1 MSARAAMVFFVVGL
15 VAGCVSSDSLER
27 RGASLS
33 LTPPSDVA
41 RQLVGRW
48 GVDCKVVISG
58 VGVNGRVVG
67 WGLDGEAIS
76 GQFRDARAAAGANG
90 AAGILTFK
98 WPVALIPLPSAFAR
112 TSAGVAGGDL
122 VYTFYPATAR
132 LRLTGPLPRW
142 TSSGDPVA
150 QSFDL
155 DRCDEPGPAPHDWAP
170 IGALP
175 PPPRA

>member
-1 MSARAAMVFFVVGL
+1 VRARPALVLLAVGL
-15 VAGCVSSDSLER
+15 LTGCAAIDTLER

-33 LTPPSDVA
+33 LAPPSDVA

-48 GVDCKVVISG
+48 GEECKVVING
-58 VGVNGRVVG
+58 VGVDGRVVG

-76 GQFRDARAAAGANG
+76 GRFREERGASG

-98 WPVALIPLPSAFAR
+98 WPVALTPVQPGFTRSSAH
-112 TSAGVAGGDL
+112 VAGGDL
-122 VYTFYPATAR
+122 VYAFYPATAR
-132 LRLTGPLPRW
+132 LRLTGPPPRW
-142 TSSGDPVA
+142 GNSGSPVS

-155 DRCDEPGPAPHDWAP
+155 ERCAEPGPAPRDWAP

-175 PPPRA
+175 PPPYA

>member
-1 MSARAAMVFFVVGL
+1 MRARAALLLLAAGL
-15 VAGCVSSDSLER
+15 VAGCASIDSLER

-33 LTPPSDVA
+33 LIPPSDVA
-41 RQLVGRW
+41 RQLVGPW
-48 GVDCKVVISG
+48 GADCKIVISG
-58 VGVNGRVVG
+58 AGVNGRVVG

-76 GQFRDARAAAGANG
+76 GQFRESRDAAG

-98 WPVALIPLPSAFAR
+98 WPVPLIPVPSGFAR
-112 TSAGVAGGDL
+112 ASASVVGGDL
-122 VYTFYPATAR
+122 VYAFYPATAR

-142 TSSGDPVA
+142 TNSGDPVS

-155 DRCDEPGPAPHDWAP
+155 ERCADPGPAPRDWAP

-175 PPPRA
+175 PPPHA

>member
-1 MSARAAMVFFVVGL
+1 MRARPALVLLAVGL
-15 VAGCVSSDSLER
+15 VAGCASTDSLER

-33 LTPPSDVA
+33 LTPPSEVA

-48 GVDCKVVISG
+48 GEECKVVISG

-67 WGLDGEAIS
+67 WGFDGEAIS
-76 GQFRDARAAAGANG
+76 GRFREERAASG

-98 WPVALIPLPSAFAR
+98 WPVALISVPSDFAR
-112 TSAGVAGGDL
+112 SSASVVGGDL

-132 LRLTGPLPRW
+132 LRLTGPAPHW
-142 TSSGDPVA
+142 TNSGHPVS

-155 DRCDEPGPAPHDWAP
+155 ERCADPGPAPREWAP

-175 PPPRA
+175 QPPHA

>member
-1 MSARAAMVFFVVGL
+1 MRARPALVLLAVGL
-15 VAGCVSSDSLER
+15 VAGCASTDSLEL

-33 LTPPSDVA
+33 LRPPSEVA

-48 GVDCKVVISG
+48 GEECKVIISG
-58 VGVNGRVVG
+58 VGVDGRVVG
-67 WGLDGEAIS
+67 WGLDGEPL
-76 GQFRDARAAAGANG
+76 GGRFREERAASG

-98 WPVALIPLPSAFAR
+98 WPVALIPVPSGSTR
-112 TSAGVAGGDL
+112 SSASVAGGDL

-132 LRLTGPLPRW
+132 LRLTGPAPRW
-142 TSSGDPVA
+142 ANSGSPVP

-155 DRCDEPGPAPHDWAP
+155 ERCADPGPAPRDWAP

-175 PPPRA
+175 PPPHA

>member
-1 MSARAAMVFFVVGL
+1 VSARAALILLAAGL
-15 VAGCVSSDSLER
+15 VAGCVSTDSLER

-48 GVDCKVVISG
+48 GEDCKVVING

-67 WGLDGEAIS
+67 WGLDGEPLS
-76 GQFRDARAAAGANG
+76 GQFRDARGAAG

-98 WPVALIPLPSAFAR
+98 WPVALIPVPSGFAR
-112 TSAGVAGGDL
+112 ASASVVGGDL

-142 TSSGDPVA
+142 TNRGYPVP

-155 DRCDEPGPAPHDWAP
+155 DRCADPGPAPHDWAP

>member
-1 MSARAAMVFFVVGL
+1 MRARPALVLLAVGL
-15 VAGCVSSDSLER
+15 VAGCASIDPLER

-33 LTPPSDVA
+33 LTPPSEVA
-41 RQLVGRW
+41 LQLIGRW
-48 GVDCKVVISG
+48 GEQCKVVISG
-58 VGVNGRVVG
+58 VGVSGHVVG

-76 GQFRDARAAAGANG
+76 GRFREERDASG
-90 AAGILTFK
+90 AAGILTFR
-98 WPVALIPLPSAFAR
+98 WPVALIPAPSGSAHSSAR
-112 TSAGVAGGDL
+112 VAGGDL

-132 LRLTGPLPRW
+132 LRLSGPAPRW
-142 TSSGDPVA
+142 TNGGSPIS

-155 DRCDEPGPAPHDWAP
+155 ERCADPGPAPHNWAP

>member
-1 MSARAAMVFFVVGL
+1 VRARPALVLLAVGL
-15 VAGCVSSDSLER
+15 LAGCVSTDSLER

-48 GVDCKVVISG
+48 GEECKVVISG

-67 WGLDGEAIS
+67 WGVDGEAID
-76 GQFRDARAAAGANG
+76 GRFREDRAASG

-98 WPVALIPLPSAFAR
+98 WPVALVPAPSGHAR
-112 TSAGVAGGDL
+112 SSASVAGGDL

-132 LRLTGPLPRW
+132 LRLTGPAPRL
-142 TSSGDPVA
+142 TNSGSPVA

-155 DRCDEPGPAPHDWAP
+155 ERCADPGPAPREWAP

-175 PPPRA
+175 PPNA